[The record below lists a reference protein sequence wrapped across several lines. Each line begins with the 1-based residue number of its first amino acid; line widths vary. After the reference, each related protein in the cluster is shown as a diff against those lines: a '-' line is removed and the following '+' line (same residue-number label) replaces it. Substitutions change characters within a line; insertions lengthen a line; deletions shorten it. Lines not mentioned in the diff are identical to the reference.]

1 MKFLLNTA
9 IIEIGAES
17 SPFRDPGFPL
27 SKAQYQTVTP
37 NDLVEMLAEEFR
49 QNLNALQANP
59 TRVKRLLWIL
69 YDKAKVNALRLS
81 WDGTTQAQLGQ
92 LPELA
97 FAGLAGMAERGALT
111 MAAVDEAV
119 WSKLQ
124 R

>member
-9 IIEIGAES
+9 IIEVGAES
-17 SPFRDPGFPL
+17 SPLRDPAFPL
-27 SKAQYQTVTP
+27 SAAQYQEITP
-37 NDLVEMLAEEFR
+37 NALVDMLAEAFR
-49 QNLNALQANP
+49 QNPAALRQSPA
-59 TRVKRLLWIL
+59 RIKRLLWML

-81 WDGTTQAQLGQ
+81 WEGSTQAQFGQ

-97 FAGLAGMAERGALT
+97 FAGLEGMAGRGALT
-111 MAAVDEAV
+111 MEAVDEAV

>member
-9 IIEIGAES
+9 IIDIGAES

-27 SKAQYQTVTP
+27 SQDQYRAIGP
-37 NDLVEMLAEEFR
+37 NDIIEMLAEELR
-49 QNLNALQANP
+49 RNPDALRASAV
-59 TRVKRLLWIL
+59 RLKRLLWMIH
-69 YDKAKVNALRLS
+69 DNSKANALRLVWS
-81 WDGTTQAQLGQ
+81 GRTEAQLGQ

-97 FAGLAGMAERGALT
+97 FAGLQGMADRGALT

>member
-9 IIEIGAES
+9 IIDIGAES
-17 SPFRDPGFPL
+17 SPFRDPAFPL
-27 SKAQYQTVTP
+27 SKEQYQAISA
-37 NDLVEMLAEEFR
+37 NSLVEMLAEEFR
-49 QNLNALQANP
+49 QNPDALQASP
-59 TRVKRLLWIL
+59 VRVKRLLWML
-69 YDKAKVNALRLS
+69 YDKSKVNALRLS
-81 WDGTTQAQLGQ
+81 WAGETQAQYGQ

-97 FAGLAGMAERGALT
+97 FAGLQGMAERGALT